1 MKILR
6 FAGRDIV
13 KTELAGASQGFYRS
27 TGRNSQM
34 PMVWLPFDR
43 LYESGWFDKSV
54 YADYDLNNNK
64 TPLHRFG
71 THLNRGVSRILGMM
85 NIPEGNESNIEE
97 VNKFLG
103 CN

>member
-13 KTELAGASQGFYRS
+13 KIELAGNVQLFYRS
-27 TGRNSQM
+27 TGENSGQRG
-34 PMVWLPFDR
+34 VWFPFDGLR
-43 LYESGWFDKSV
+43 DDGYFMKV
-54 YADYDLNNNK
+54 RFADYNLDGLK

-71 THLNRGVSRILGMM
+71 THLNRGVSRILDMM
-85 NIPEGNESNIEE
+85 AIPEGQETSIEE

-103 CN
+103 VN